1 MKFGDFGR
9 WSESIKILL
18 FRGLEEIT
26 WEGRLFEER
35 GPISRSQIPGTK
47 KCSSQLFGDE
57 PNVRGEKVKFYC
69 NVGAFKLYYS
79 FIVLIVILER
89 F

>member
-35 GPISRSQIPGTK
+35 GPISRSQIPGT
-47 KCSSQLFGDE
+47 
-57 PNVRGEKVKFYC
+57 NVRGEKVKFYC

>member
-1 MKFGDFGR
+1 MIFGDFGR

-35 GPISRSQIPGTK
+35 GPISRSQIPG
-47 KCSSQLFGDE
+47 
-57 PNVRGEKVKFYC
+57 RGEKVKFYC
-69 NVGAFKLYYS
+69 NVGAFKIYYS

>member
-35 GPISRSQIPGTK
+35 GPISRSQIPGTEK
-47 KCSSQLFGDE
+47 WSRQLFGDDRRAKCKRRKSE
-57 PNVRGEKVKFYC
+57 
-69 NVGAFKLYYS
+69 
-79 FIVLIVILER
+79 VLL
-89 F
+89 

>member
-69 NVGAFKLYYS
+69 NVG
-79 FIVLIVILER
+79 VLKYFTVL
-89 F
+89 